1 MASAVRQAVCQN
13 NEVKCWDVVGG
24 ECGVVCE
31 EALHKYPSARTFDVC
46 RYPYDTGVCHA
57 ALDGCGDDCE
67 G

>member
-1 MASAVRQAVCQN
+1 MLQAVCQN

-46 RYPYDTGVCHA
+46 RYPPIYICLY
-57 ALDGCGDDCE
+57 LDLGI
-67 G
+67 